1 MKLWAELTMS
11 LQKVETKS
19 NMENDGAF
27 SCRLCRGAGTSHQR
41 CPLLLSPTP
50 AGNVP
55 PRAHGWAEPGATSQG
70 WKGMCQGHDPIPG
83 GSPREGCAPW
93 GDHPALG
100 PSPSP
105 GGVPLGRDH
114 PPVPQTMGAERPR
127 CRGRS
132 SPGSLSVPWILG
144 RRGSLLF
151 LKHPCWNPLGCS
163 LPLAPNIFRQPL
175 ARSNQQ
181 TGNK

>member
-19 NMENDGAF
+19 SMENDGNF
-27 SCRLCRGAGTSHQR
+27 SSRLCRGAGTSPHS
-41 CPLLLSPTP
+41 CPLVTHPDRGHPTP
-50 AGNVP
+50 SRLGRAGCSALGSASPSTQRDVP
-55 PRAHGWAEPGATSQG
+55 GLCS
-70 WKGMCQGHDPIPG
+70 
-83 GSPREGCAPW
+83 SPRRVTKGPW

-105 GGVPLGRDH
+105 RAVPLGWDH
-114 PPVPQTMGAERPR
+114 PPVAETMGAEQPR
-127 CRGRS
+127 CRGRC